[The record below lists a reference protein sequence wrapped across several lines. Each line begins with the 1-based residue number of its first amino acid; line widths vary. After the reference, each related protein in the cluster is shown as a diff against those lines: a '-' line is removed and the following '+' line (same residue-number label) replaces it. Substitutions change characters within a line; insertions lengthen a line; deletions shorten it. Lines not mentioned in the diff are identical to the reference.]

1 MRTAAAIMGR
11 RSDTHRRR
19 ERVLAALSE
28 AQGAGTSVSAADI
41 ARRAGVDRSFLYR
54 HRDLIEHLHTVQS
67 QPSDDPTR
75 GPISSR
81 ASLTADLAAAHHRA
95 RRLADTVQQL
105 EKQLSQGL
113 GHRAWSEAG
122 LGGPADY
129 DELTSRITDLEQVII
144 DLREALKQRDQDL
157 AAARGANR
165 ELMTQ
170 INTGRGHG
178 RAAAGAH
185 VRRHLLPR
193 SR

>member
-1 MRTAAAIMGR
+1 MTSDELPPNVRTAAAIMGR

-28 AQGAGTSVSAADI
+28 ALGTGTSVSAADI

-54 HRDLIEHLHTVQS
+54 HRDLIEHLHTIQS

-75 GPISSR
+75 GPTSSR
-81 ASLTADLAAAHHRA
+81 ASLIADLAAAHHRA
-95 RRLADTVQQL
+95 KRLADTVQQL
-105 EKQLSQGL
+105 EKQLSQAL
-113 GHRAWSEAG
+113 GQRAWREAG

-129 DELTSRITDLEQVII
+129 DQLTSRITELEQAII
-144 DLREALKQRDQDL
+144 DIREELEQRDQDL

-170 INTGRGHG
+170 INTGR
-178 RAAAGAH
+178 RKT
-185 VRRHLLPR
+185 
-193 SR
+193 